1 MRLRRRMEE
10 ELDRDIEEHLALET
24 DENIARGMS
33 PEEARYAA
41 LRKFGNITRVKEDTR
56 SVWGWTSLE
65 MLYADVKHAF
75 RKIGRAP
82 GTACL
87 VVLSLALAFAPS
99 VTMFSVMDR
108 LFLNPV
114 PIRAPSEVFTILF
127 RDTSP
132 NAKYPYTSASYPDY
146 RDLRGSLKSFS
157 GLTYERKQ
165 AAIVLLNNRR
175 TILLSHLV
183 SSDYFKVLGLPVQS
197 GPGLS
202 AGRNDVVISH
212 SLWMR
217 EFNGAP
223 DVVGRT
229 LLVNGQGFT
238 IDGVATPG
246 FRGIGKAHP
255 HRSMDSG
262 GSLASAAASGV
273 PFHGA
278 TGQSRRLPLGPAS
291 AGRSAGPG
299 GSRSESRHE

>member
-41 LRKFGNITRVKEDTR
+41 LRKFGNIMRVKEDTR

-108 LFLNPV
+108 LLLTPL
-114 PIRAPSEVFTILF
+114 PIRAPDEVAEILF

-132 NAKYPYTSASYPDY
+132 LPGYRYQGVSYPEF

-157 GLTYERKQ
+157 GLAFDQKQ
-165 AAIVLLNNRR
+165 PVVVLVNGRR
-175 TILLSHLV
+175 TFVLAHLV
-183 SSDYFKVLGLPVQS
+183 SENFWGARRTDPIRARAFA
-197 GPGLS
+197 GP
-202 AGRNDVVISH
+202 AGHR
-212 SLWMR
+212 R
-217 EFNGAP
+217 
-223 DVVGRT
+223 
-229 LLVNGQGFT
+229 Q
-238 IDGVATPG
+238 PG
-246 FRGIGKAHP
+246 FLDARVQRCSGRRRP
-255 HRSMDSG
+255 DS
-262 GSLASAAASGV
+262 
-273 PFHGA
+273 P
-278 TGQSRRLPLGPAS
+278 GQRPEL
-291 AGRSAGPG
+291 
-299 GSRSESRHE
+299 HN